1 MKKLLLMA
9 CVLIAGCATG
19 TAMQGECEAQHT
31 NFPDIYR
38 CTYDSISK
46 RSPNIL
52 QDGRA
57 KLYLLR
63 GEQLAQEVTDGRMNS
78 LNAKVLWQQLYVE
91 LKSAKDTE
99 SLAAMDSVSR
109 HLAASRT
116 AQPPQAT
123 SVNCTSTKYGNTVDT
138 NCH

>member
-1 MKKLLLMA
+1 
-9 CVLIAGCATG
+9 
-19 TAMQGECEAQHT
+19 MQSECEAQHT
-31 NFPDIYR
+31 SFPEIYR
-38 CTYDSISK
+38 CTYESIAK

-52 QDGRA
+52 QDSRA

-78 LNAKVLWQQLYVE
+78 LDAKVLWQQLYVD

-109 HLAASRT
+109 YLAASRV
-116 AQPPQAT
+116 ARPAPAPAT
-123 SVNCTSTKYGNTVDT
+123 SVNCTSTKFGNTVDT
-138 NCH
+138 NCR